1 MTDQRPREADLATT
15 RYVNTSRTATSAIRA
30 AAVAAGIV
38 TASVAV
44 PMATPPVAAHA
55 APASAVQSLASLDGQ
70 ICKLGSARDLAARAA
85 EDALDEAAERL
96 LLQRELVN
104 RAGEQQLREFCEKD
118 SANAELVDWLM
129 GDLSALRHYILGGK
143 VHTNRQNAAALPAD
157 YIQSLGIL
165 RDLRKAYGGD
175 LTGADADVFLRMMIA
190 ASLDVSGRARLW
202 TGDPGFVSDPL
213 VRYNMIKVFRA
224 DSRYRFQKELFD
236 GLPVETMRYVF
247 ENQIPDEELAWL
259 ANYSLHRY
267 PNAEHED
274 SRLNAYSYVW
284 YKGDFTNNGGY
295 SYADFYDDAKFTG
308 PVTEI
313 KSSTGTDGGA
323 LTTWRG
329 GWQEKY
335 RLAYDDPN
343 FPNQKPTDPYHIGC
357 GETSKVPGATQ
368 DKTRYHRLWMAFEK
382 GGVCGALAKTFA
394 NLNGMVGVPSFV
406 VGQPG
411 HAATLTYELRRD
423 ASGKMVPTYRV
434 QNDVSGFGRSRN
446 ADVAHWMGGWGRTST
461 YDFRGG
467 YALYAQEALADAEA
481 YRHSYEARLVAASFD
496 GDAAA
501 QEEAMNAA
509 RAAQTINYDAIC
521 GQIDLMVKRGAAGE
535 EWAAFAS
542 GLAEDLKFHPL
553 PMHDLIKE
561 INRRIENKY
570 LVALDAI
577 RMDALQKATQ
587 VTKDETVN
595 RDACVSIAHALM
607 GRSDGA
613 VALFSYD
620 GEHGGKIRLGEHL
633 RGGGVAWK
641 YSLDG
646 GSSWTQLTA
655 GETEVQLTGD
665 QLESITAENDIKI
678 QLIGANV
685 VNSIDISRRELG
697 RIMIEGNDRANRIYF
712 QDGKVVEGLQMRV
725 DGGTWEPFDI
735 GRTYKGNRTVE
746 VRRPATGMSAAS
758 EAVTFSFTAGERDA
772 SFVPYE
778 EMAVNSYS
786 SSRDGAAMAN
796 RVIDGYYGPGNEF
809 WITKAESGPDAW
821 IVIDLGH
828 EREISSLTYWR
839 PGNAGTNGVP
849 RWDRMTVTV
858 SAAPDTGLP
867 AGTPVDAGQFTVVE
881 SYGKNGTSSAVM
893 PDWNKGPRSCDFTF
907 ANGPVRGRYFKIH
920 LTDIYFSATLFDF
933 YEVHEPGL
941 EAEPLRFKSMEV
953 GQPVE
958 ALPIEL
964 VNTSKAEVTIESVTV
979 DSDAFVVTK
988 GNSAVAPE
996 GVDSSWK
1003 ISPAAGIAAGTH
1015 EAVATVTYRAAGS
1028 SAEARQLNVPLAV
1041 TVSPANVQVA
1051 LSVEKIGGDSLRL
1064 SATVS
1069 GAEGLEHRIEYALCD
1084 SPNPPMEA
1092 PVLLGD
1098 EPSVQGNPLNTWT
1111 ADPVFTSLMPGEKY
1125 YAFARVKGLPGL
1137 DAVTSDEVLVDLG
1150 PAEPGPELPGP
1161 DGGNGN
1167 GGNQGGNDNGGDS
1180 GNGGDNGGGDHG
1192 NGNGGDSGNGGDNGG
1207 DSGDGNGNSSGGD
1220 GPDNGQGGAGGQG
1233 GAPDGPEK
1241 PQRPEGEQSQPDA
1254 ELDTPE
1260 EAPGASGKPA
1270 NGLPSTGDASIP
1282 MALGA
1287 LALGLSTA
1295 FAGLMQRLRRS

>member
-1 MTDQRPREADLATT
+1 MAMIDQRPRETHLATT
-15 RYVNTSRTATSAIRA
+15 RYVNTSRTATSAIKA

-38 TASVAV
+38 TASVAIS
-44 PMATPPVAAHA
+44 MATPPVAAHA
-55 APASAVQSLASLDGQ
+55 APVSAVQSLASLDGQ
-70 ICKLGSARDLAARAA
+70 IRKLGSARDLAARAA
-85 EDALDEAAERL
+85 EGTLDEAAERL

-104 RAGEQQLREFCEKD
+104 RAGEQQLREFCEKN

-143 VHTNRQNAAALPAD
+143 VHTNRRNAAALPAD

-165 RDLRKAYGGD
+165 RDLRKAYGAD

-274 SRLNAYSYVW
+274 SRLNAYSYVS

-323 LTTWRG
+323 LATWQG

-368 DKTRYHRLWMAFEK
+368 EKTRYHRLWMAFEK

-411 HAATLTYELRRD
+411 HAATLTYELRQD

-446 ADVAHWMGGWGRTST
+446 ADVAHWMGDWGRTST

-481 YRHSYEARLVAASFD
+481 YRRSYEARLVALSFD
-496 GDAAA
+496 GDAVV

-509 RAAQTINYDAIC
+509 RTAQAINYDAIC
-521 GQIDLMVKRGAAGE
+521 GQIGLMVKRGAAAE

-561 INRRIENKY
+561 INRRTENKH

-577 RMDALQKATQ
+577 RMDALQKAIQ
-587 VTKDETVN
+587 VTKEETVN

-685 VNSIDISRRELG
+685 VNSIDISKRELG

-772 SFVPYE
+772 SFVSYE

-809 WITKAESGPDAW
+809 WITKTESSPDAW

-839 PGNAGTNGVP
+839 PKGINTNGIP
-849 RWDRMTVTV
+849 RWGKNMRVTV
-858 SAAPDTGLP
+858 LAAPDTGLP
-867 AGTPVDAGQFTVVE
+867 TGEPVDAAQFTEVE
-881 SYGKNGTSSAVM
+881 GYSWRGGTDTRPSEWSDERLSAE
-893 PDWNKGPRSCDFTF
+893 F
-907 ANGPVRGRYFKIH
+907 AFKNGPVRGRYFKIH

-941 EAEPLRFKSMEV
+941 EAEPLRFKPMEV

-979 DSDAFVVTK
+979 DSDAFAVTK

-996 GVDSSWK
+996 GTDSSWK
-1003 ISPAAGIAAGTH
+1003 ISPVAGIAAGTH
-1015 EAVATVTYRAAGS
+1015 EAMATVTYRATGS
-1028 SAEARQLNVPLAV
+1028 SAEARQLSVPLAV
-1041 TVSPANVQVA
+1041 TVSPANVQVEI
-1051 LSVEKIGGDSLRL
+1051 SVEKIGGDSLRL

-1069 GAEGLEHRIEYALCD
+1069 GVEGLEHRIEYALCD

-1111 ADPVFTSLMPGEKY
+1111 TDPVFTSLMPGEKY

-1137 DAVTSDEVLVDLG
+1137 DAVTSDAVQVDLG

-1161 DGGNGN
+1161 DGG
-1167 GGNQGGNDNGGDS
+1167 
-1180 GNGGDNGGGDHG
+1180 
-1192 NGNGGDSGNGGDNGG
+1192 
-1207 DSGDGNGNSSGGD
+1207 D
-1220 GPDNGQGGAGGQG
+1220 GPDNGQGGAL
-1233 GAPDGPEK
+1233 DGSEK

-1254 ELDTPE
+1254 ELDMPE
-1260 EAPGASGKPA
+1260 EAPGTNGKPA
-1270 NGLPSTGDASIP
+1270 NGLPSTGDASMP
-1282 MALGA
+1282 MALGLWR
-1287 LALGLSTA
+1287 LA
-1295 FAGLMQRLRRS
+1295 

>member
-1 MTDQRPREADLATT
+1 MAMTDQRPREAHLAAT

-44 PMATPPVAAHA
+44 PMAMPPIAAHA

-70 ICKLGSARDLAARAA
+70 IRKLGSARDLAARAA
-85 EDALDEAAERL
+85 EGALDEAAERL

-118 SANAELVDWLM
+118 AANAELVDWLM

-368 DKTRYHRLWMAFEK
+368 EKTRYHRLWMAFEK

-446 ADVAHWMGGWGRTST
+446 ADVAHWMGDWGRTST

-467 YALYAQEALADAEA
+467 YALYAQEALADAET
-481 YRHSYEARLVAASFD
+481 YRRSYEARLVALSFD

-509 RAAQTINYDAIC
+509 RAAQAINYDAIC
-521 GQIDLMVKRGAAGE
+521 GQIDLMVKRGAAAE

-561 INRRIENKY
+561 INRRTENKY

-587 VTKDETVN
+587 VTKEETVN

-613 VALFSYD
+613 AALFSYD

-655 GETEVQLTGD
+655 GETEVQLTVD

-685 VNSIDISRRELG
+685 VNSIDISKRELG

-786 SSRDGAAMAN
+786 SSRDGVAMAN

-809 WITKAESGPDAW
+809 WITNAESGPDAW

-839 PGNAGTNGVP
+839 PKGINTNGIP
-849 RWDRMTVTV
+849 RWGKNMRVTV

-867 AGTPVDAGQFTVVE
+867 TGEPVDAAQFTEVE
-881 SYGKNGTSSAVM
+881 GYSWRGGTDTRPSEWSDERLSAE
-893 PDWNKGPRSCDFTF
+893 F
-907 ANGPVRGRYFKIH
+907 AFKNGPVRGRYFKIH

-941 EAEPLRFKSMEV
+941 EAEPLRFKPMEV
-953 GQPVE
+953 GQAVE

-996 GVDSSWK
+996 GTDSSWK
-1003 ISPAAGIAAGTH
+1003 ISPAAGIAAGMH
-1015 EAVATVTYRAAGS
+1015 EAMATVTYRAAGS

-1051 LSVEKIGGDSLRL
+1051 ISVEKIGGDSLRL

-1069 GAEGLEHRIEYALCD
+1069 GVEGLEHRIEYALCD

-1111 ADPVFTSLMPGEKY
+1111 ADPVFTSLTPGEKY

-1137 DAVTSDEVLVDLG
+1137 DAVTSDEVQVDLG

-1167 GGNQGGNDNGGDS
+1167 DGNQGGNGNGGDS

-1192 NGNGGDSGNGGDNGG
+1192 NGDGG
-1207 DSGDGNGNSSGGD
+1207 DSGDGNGNSNGGD
-1220 GPDNGQGGAGGQG
+1220 GSDGSG
-1233 GAPDGPEK
+1233 GAPDGSEK
-1241 PQRPEGEQSQPDA
+1241 PQRPGGEQPQPDA
-1254 ELDTPE
+1254 ELDMPE
-1260 EAPGASGKPA
+1260 ETPGASGKPA
-1270 NGLPSTGDASIP
+1270 NGKPASGLPSTGDASTP

-1295 FAGLMQRLRRS
+1295 FAGLMQRLRRF

>member
-1 MTDQRPREADLATT
+1 MAKVDQRPREAHLATS
-15 RYVNTSRTATSAIRA
+15 RYVNTTRTAAGAIKA
-30 AAVAAGIV
+30 AAVAAGIA
-38 TASVAV
+38 TASVAAS
-44 PMATPPVAAHA
+44 MSMPPITAHA
-55 APASAVQSLASLDGQ
+55 APASEAQSIAGLDGR
-70 ICKLGSARDLAARAA
+70 IRKLGSARDLAVRAA
-85 EDALDEAAERL
+85 EGTLDEAAERL

-104 RAGEQQLREFCEKD
+104 RAGGQQLREFCEKD
-118 SANAELVDWLM
+118 SANAELVGWLM

-143 VHTNRQNAAALPAD
+143 VHTNRQNAAALPVD
-157 YIQSLGIL
+157 YIRSLGIL
-165 RDLRKAYGGD
+165 RDLRKAYGAD
-175 LTGADADVFLRMMIA
+175 LTGADADVFLRMMVS

-259 ANYSLHRY
+259 ANYSLYRY

-284 YKGDFTNNGGY
+284 YKGDFTNSGGY
-295 SYADFYDDAKFTG
+295 SYADFYDEAKFSG

-313 KSSTGTDGGA
+313 KSSTGKDGGA
-323 LTTWRG
+323 LTTWQG

-357 GETSKVPGATQ
+357 GETSEIPGATQ
-368 DKTRYHRLWMAFEK
+368 EKTRYHRLWMAFEK

-411 HAATLTYELRRD
+411 HAATLTYELRQD

-446 ADVAHWMGGWGRTST
+446 ADVAHWMGDWGRTST
-461 YDFRGG
+461 SDFRGG

-481 YRHSYEARLVAASFD
+481 YRRSYEARLVAASFD

-509 RAAQTINYDAIC
+509 RAAQAINYDAIC
-521 GQIDLMVKRGAAGE
+521 GQIDLMAKRGAAAD
-535 EWAAFAS
+535 EWAAFVD
-542 GLAEDLKFHPL
+542 GLVEDLKFHPL

-561 INRRIENKY
+561 INRRTDNKH

-577 RMDALQKATQ
+577 RMDALQKAAQ
-587 VTKDETVN
+587 VTKEETVN
-595 RDACVSIAHALM
+595 RDACVSIALALM
-607 GRSDGA
+607 GRPDGA

-633 RGGGVAWK
+633 RGGGVAWR

-655 GETEVQLTGD
+655 GETEVQLTVD

-758 EAVTFSFTAGERDA
+758 EAVTLTFTVGERDA

-778 EMAVNSYS
+778 EMSVNSYS
-786 SSRDGAAMAN
+786 SSRDGVAMAN

-809 WITKAESGPDAW
+809 WITNAESGPDAW
-821 IVIDLGH
+821 IVIDLGR

-867 AGTPVDAGQFTVVE
+867 AGTPVDAGQFTAVE
-881 SYGKNGTSSAVM
+881 SYGKNGTSGAVM
-893 PDWNKGPRSCDFTF
+893 PDWNKGPQSCDFTF
-907 ANGPVRGRYFKIH
+907 SDGPVRGRYFKIH

-941 EAEPLRFKSMEV
+941 EAEPLRFKPMEA

-964 VNTSKAEVTIESVTV
+964 VNTSKAEVAIESVDV
-979 DSDAFVVTK
+979 DSDAFAVTK

-996 GVDSSWK
+996 GADSSWK
-1003 ISPAAGIAAGTH
+1003 ITPAAGIAAGTH
-1015 EAVATVTYRAAGS
+1015 EAMATVTYRAAGS
-1028 SAEARQLNVPLAV
+1028 SAEARQLSVPLSV

-1051 LSVEKIGGDSLRL
+1051 ISVEKIGGDSLRL

-1069 GAEGLEHRIEYALCD
+1069 GVEGLEHRIEYALCD

-1092 PVLLGD
+1092 PVLLGG

-1111 ADPVFTSLMPGEKY
+1111 TDPVFTSLMPGEKY

-1137 DAVTSDEVLVDLG
+1137 DTVISDEVQVDLG
-1150 PAEPGPELPGP
+1150 SVEPGPELPGP

-1167 GGNQGGNDNGGDS
+1167 QG
-1180 GNGGDNGGGDHG
+1180 G
-1192 NGNGGDSGNGGDNGG
+1192 NGNGGDSGNGGDNGSSN
-1207 DSGDGNGNSSGGD
+1207 SGDGSGGS
-1220 GPDNGQGGAGGQG
+1220 GGT
-1233 GAPDGPEK
+1233 
-1241 PQRPEGEQSQPDA
+1241 DA
-1254 ELDTPE
+1254 ESDAPE
-1260 EAPGASGKPA
+1260 DAPGASGKPA
-1270 NGLPSTGDASIP
+1270 NGLPLTGDASMP

>member
-1 MTDQRPREADLATT
+1 MAMIDQRPRETHLATT
-15 RYVNTSRTATSAIRA
+15 RYVNTSRTTTSAIRA

-44 PMATPPVAAHA
+44 PMATPPIAAHA

-70 ICKLGSARDLAARAA
+70 ISKLGSARDLAARAA
-85 EDALDEAAERL
+85 EGALDEAAERL

-118 SANAELVDWLM
+118 AANAELVDWLM

-267 PNAEHED
+267 PNAEHEG

-323 LTTWRG
+323 LTTWQG

-368 DKTRYHRLWMAFEK
+368 EKTRYHRLWMAFEK

-446 ADVAHWMGGWGRTST
+446 ADVAHWMGDWGRTST

-481 YRHSYEARLVAASFD
+481 YHHSYEARLVAASFD

-501 QEEAMNAA
+501 QEEAMDAA
-509 RAAQTINYDAIC
+509 RAAQAINYDAIC
-521 GQIDLMVKRGAAGE
+521 GQIDLMVKRGTAVE

-542 GLAEDLKFHPL
+542 RLAEDLKFHPL

-561 INRRIENKY
+561 INRRTENKY
-570 LVALDAI
+570 LVVLDAI

-685 VNSIDISRRELG
+685 VNSIDISKRELG

-712 QDGKVVEGLQMRV
+712 QDGKAVEGLQMRV

-786 SSRDGAAMAN
+786 SSRDGVAMAN

-839 PGNAGTNGVP
+839 PKGINTNGIP
-849 RWDRMTVTV
+849 RWGKNMRVTV

-867 AGTPVDAGQFTVVE
+867 TGELVDAAQFTEVE
-881 SYGKNGTSSAVM
+881 GYSWRGGADTRPSEWSDERLSAE
-893 PDWNKGPRSCDFTF
+893 F
-907 ANGPVRGRYFKIH
+907 AFKNGPVRGRYFKIH

-941 EAEPLRFKSMEV
+941 EAEPLRFKPMEV

-996 GVDSSWK
+996 GTDSSWK

-1051 LSVEKIGGDSLRL
+1051 ISVEKIGGDSLRL

-1069 GAEGLEHRIEYALCD
+1069 GVEGLEHRIEYALCD

-1137 DAVTSDEVLVDLG
+1137 DAVTSDEVQVDLG

-1161 DGGNGN
+1161 DGGNG
-1167 GGNQGGNDNGGDS
+1167 NGGDS

-1192 NGNGGDSGNGGDNGG
+1192 NGNGGDSG
-1207 DSGDGNGNSSGGD
+1207 DGNGNGNGGD
-1220 GPDNGQGGAGGQG
+1220 GSDGSG
-1233 GAPDGPEK
+1233 GAPDGSEK

-1260 EAPGASGKPA
+1260 ETPGASGKPV
-1270 NGLPSTGDASIP
+1270 NGKPVSGLPSTGDASMP

-1295 FAGLMQRLRRS
+1295 FAGLMQRLRRF

>member
-1 MTDQRPREADLATT
+1 
-15 RYVNTSRTATSAIRA
+15 
-30 AAVAAGIV
+30 
-38 TASVAV
+38 
-44 PMATPPVAAHA
+44 
-55 APASAVQSLASLDGQ
+55 
-70 ICKLGSARDLAARAA
+70 
-85 EDALDEAAERL
+85 
-96 LLQRELVN
+96 
-104 RAGEQQLREFCEKD
+104 
-118 SANAELVDWLM
+118 
-129 GDLSALRHYILGGK
+129 
-143 VHTNRQNAAALPAD
+143 
-157 YIQSLGIL
+157 
-165 RDLRKAYGGD
+165 
-175 LTGADADVFLRMMIA
+175 
-190 ASLDVSGRARLW
+190 
-202 TGDPGFVSDPL
+202 
-213 VRYNMIKVFRA
+213 
-224 DSRYRFQKELFD
+224 
-236 GLPVETMRYVF
+236 MRYVF

-274 SRLNAYSYVW
+274 SRLNAYSYVS

-323 LTTWRG
+323 LTTWQG

-368 DKTRYHRLWMAFEK
+368 EKTRYHRLWMAFEK

-411 HAATLTYELRRD
+411 HAATLTYELRQD

-446 ADVAHWMGGWGRTST
+446 ADVAHWMGDWGRTST

-481 YRHSYEARLVAASFD
+481 YRRSYEARLVAASFD
-496 GDAAA
+496 GDAVA

-509 RAAQTINYDAIC
+509 RAAQAINYDAIC
-521 GQIDLMVKRGAAGE
+521 GQVDLMVKRGAVAE

-542 GLAEDLKFHPL
+542 GLAGDLKFHPL

-561 INRRIENKY
+561 INRRTENKH

-587 VTKDETVN
+587 VTKEQTVN

-685 VNSIDISRRELG
+685 VNSIDISKRELG

-772 SFVPYE
+772 SFVSYE

-809 WITKAESGPDAW
+809 WITKAEGSPSAW

-839 PGNAGTNGVP
+839 PGNADTNGVP

-867 AGTPVDAGQFTVVE
+867 AGTPVDGDQFTVVE
-881 SYGKNGTSSAVM
+881 SYGKNGTSSAAM
-893 PDWNKGPRSCDFTF
+893 PDWNKGPRSCDFAF
-907 ANGPVRGRYFKIH
+907 SNGPVRGRYFKIH

-941 EAEPLRFKSMEV
+941 EAEPLRFKPMEV
-953 GQPVE
+953 GQSVE

-964 VNTSKAEVTIESVTV
+964 VNTSKAEVSIESVTV
-979 DSDAFVVTK
+979 DSDAFAVTK

-996 GVDSSWK
+996 GADASWK
-1003 ISPAAGIAAGTH
+1003 ISPAAGITAGTH
-1015 EAVATVTYRAAGS
+1015 EAMATVTYRAAGS
-1028 SAEARQLNVPLAV
+1028 SAEARQLSVPLTV
-1041 TVSPANVQVA
+1041 TVSPANVQVVI
-1051 LSVEKIGGDSLRL
+1051 SVEKIGGDSLRL

-1069 GAEGLEHRIEYALCD
+1069 DIEGLEHRIEYALCD
-1084 SPNPPMEA
+1084 SPNPPKEA

-1111 ADPVFTSLMPGEKY
+1111 SDPVFTSLMPGEKY

-1137 DAVTSDEVLVDLG
+1137 DAVTSDEVQVDLD

-1161 DGGNGN
+1161 DGG
-1167 GGNQGGNDNGGDS
+1167 
-1180 GNGGDNGGGDHG
+1180 
-1192 NGNGGDSGNGGDNGG
+1192 
-1207 DSGDGNGNSSGGD
+1207 D
-1220 GPDNGQGGAGGQG
+1220 GPDNGQGGAL
-1233 GAPDGPEK
+1233 DGSEK

-1254 ELDTPE
+1254 ELDTSE
-1260 EAPGASGKPA
+1260 ETPGASGKPA
-1270 NGLPSTGDASIP
+1270 NGKPASGLPSTGDASMP

>member
-1 MTDQRPREADLATT
+1 MAMIDQRPRETHLATT

-44 PMATPPVAAHA
+44 PMATPPIAAHA

-85 EDALDEAAERL
+85 EGALDEAAERL

-118 SANAELVDWLM
+118 AANAELVDWLM

-143 VHTNRQNAAALPAD
+143 VHTNRRNAAALPAD

-165 RDLRKAYGGD
+165 RDLRKAYGED
-175 LTGADADVFLRMMIA
+175 LTGADADVFLRMMIS

-259 ANYSLHRY
+259 ANYSLYRY

-323 LTTWRG
+323 LTTWQG

-368 DKTRYHRLWMAFEK
+368 EKTRYHRLWMAFEK

-446 ADVAHWMGGWGRTST
+446 ADVAHWMGDWGRTST

-521 GQIDLMVKRGAAGE
+521 GQIDLMVKRGAAAE

-542 GLAEDLKFHPL
+542 RLAEDLKFHPL

-561 INRRIENKY
+561 INRRTENKY

-655 GETEVQLTGD
+655 GETEVQLTSD

-685 VNSIDISRRELG
+685 VNSIDISKRELG

-746 VRRPATGMSAAS
+746 VRRPATGVSAAS

-778 EMAVNSYS
+778 EMSVNSYS

-867 AGTPVDAGQFTVVE
+867 AGTPVDGDQFTVVE
-881 SYGKNGTSSAVM
+881 SYGKNGTSSAAM
-893 PDWNKGPRSCDFTF
+893 PNWNKGPRSCDFTF
-907 ANGPVRGRYFKIH
+907 ASGPVRGRYFKIH

-941 EAEPLRFKSMEV
+941 EAEPLRFKPMEV

-958 ALPIEL
+958 ALPVEL

-996 GVDSSWK
+996 GTDSSWK

-1051 LSVEKIGGDSLRL
+1051 ISVEKIGGDSLRL

-1069 GAEGLEHRIEYALCD
+1069 GVEGLEHRIEYALCD

-1137 DAVTSDEVLVDLG
+1137 DAVTSDEVQVDLG

-1161 DGGNGN
+1161 DGGDGN
-1167 GGNQGGNDNGGDS
+1167 DGNQGGNGNGGDS

-1192 NGNGGDSGNGGDNGG
+1192 NGNGGDSG
-1207 DSGDGNGNSSGGD
+1207 DGNGNGNGGD
-1220 GPDNGQGGAGGQG
+1220 GSDGSG
-1233 GAPDGPEK
+1233 GAPDGSEK
-1241 PQRPEGEQSQPDA
+1241 PQRPGGEQPQPDA

-1260 EAPGASGKPA
+1260 ETPGASGKPA
-1270 NGLPSTGDASIP
+1270 NGLPSTGDASMP

-1287 LALGLSTA
+1287 LVLGLSTS
-1295 FAGLMQRLRRS
+1295 FAGLMQRLRRF

>member
-1 MTDQRPREADLATT
+1 
-15 RYVNTSRTATSAIRA
+15 
-30 AAVAAGIV
+30 
-38 TASVAV
+38 
-44 PMATPPVAAHA
+44 
-55 APASAVQSLASLDGQ
+55 
-70 ICKLGSARDLAARAA
+70 
-85 EDALDEAAERL
+85 
-96 LLQRELVN
+96 
-104 RAGEQQLREFCEKD
+104 
-118 SANAELVDWLM
+118 
-129 GDLSALRHYILGGK
+129 
-143 VHTNRQNAAALPAD
+143 
-157 YIQSLGIL
+157 
-165 RDLRKAYGGD
+165 
-175 LTGADADVFLRMMIA
+175 
-190 ASLDVSGRARLW
+190 
-202 TGDPGFVSDPL
+202 
-213 VRYNMIKVFRA
+213 
-224 DSRYRFQKELFD
+224 
-236 GLPVETMRYVF
+236 
-247 ENQIPDEELAWL
+247 
-259 ANYSLHRY
+259 
-267 PNAEHED
+267 
-274 SRLNAYSYVW
+274 
-284 YKGDFTNNGGY
+284 
-295 SYADFYDDAKFTG
+295 
-308 PVTEI
+308 
-313 KSSTGTDGGA
+313 
-323 LTTWRG
+323 
-329 GWQEKY
+329 
-335 RLAYDDPN
+335 
-343 FPNQKPTDPYHIGC
+343 
-357 GETSKVPGATQ
+357 
-368 DKTRYHRLWMAFEK
+368 MAFEK

-446 ADVAHWMGGWGRTST
+446 ADVAHWMGDWGRTST

-509 RAAQTINYDAIC
+509 RAAQAINYDAIR
-521 GQIDLMVKRGAAGE
+521 GQIDLMVKRGAAAE
-535 EWAAFAS
+535 EWATFAS
-542 GLAEDLKFHPL
+542 RLAEDLKFHPL

-561 INRRIENKY
+561 INRRTENKY

-577 RMDALQKATQ
+577 RMDALQKAAQ
-587 VTKDETVN
+587 VTKEETVN

-758 EAVTFSFTAGERDA
+758 EAVTFTFTAGERDA

-786 SSRDGAAMAN
+786 SSRDGVAMAN

-867 AGTPVDAGQFTVVE
+867 AGTPVDGDQFTVVE
-881 SYGKNGTSSAVM
+881 SYGKNGTSSAAM
-893 PDWNKGPRSCDFTF
+893 PNWNKGPRSCDFTF
-907 ANGPVRGRYFKIH
+907 ASGPVRGRYFKIH

-933 YEVHEPGL
+933 YELHEPGL
-941 EAEPLRFKSMEV
+941 EAEPPRFKSMEV

-958 ALPIEL
+958 ALPLEL

-996 GVDSSWK
+996 GTDSSWK

-1051 LSVEKIGGDSLRL
+1051 LSAEKIGGDSLRL

-1069 GAEGLEHRIEYALCD
+1069 GVEGLEHRIEYALCD

-1137 DAVTSDEVLVDLG
+1137 DAVTSDEVQVDLG
-1150 PAEPGPELPGP
+1150 PAEPDPELPGP
-1161 DGGNGN
+1161 DGGNG
-1167 GGNQGGNDNGGDS
+1167 NGGDS

-1192 NGNGGDSGNGGDNGG
+1192 NGNGGDSG
-1207 DSGDGNGNSSGGD
+1207 DGNGNGNGGD
-1220 GPDNGQGGAGGQG
+1220 GSDGSG
-1233 GAPDGPEK
+1233 GAPDGSEK
-1241 PQRPEGEQSQPDA
+1241 PQRPEGEQSQSDA
-1254 ELDTPE
+1254 ELDMPG
-1260 EAPGASGKPA
+1260 EAPGTSGKPV
-1270 NGLPSTGDASIP
+1270 NGLPPTGDASMP

-1295 FAGLMQRLRRS
+1295 FAGLMQRLRRF

>member
-1 MTDQRPREADLATT
+1 MAMIDQRPRETHLATT
-15 RYVNTSRTATSAIRA
+15 RYVNTSRTATSAIKA

-44 PMATPPVAAHA
+44 PMATPPIAAHA

-70 ICKLGSARDLAARAA
+70 IRKLGSARDLAARAA
-85 EDALDEAAERL
+85 EGALDEAAERL

-368 DKTRYHRLWMAFEK
+368 EKTRYHRLWMAFEK

-446 ADVAHWMGGWGRTST
+446 ADVAHWMGDWGRTST

-509 RAAQTINYDAIC
+509 RAAQAINYDAIC
-521 GQIDLMVKRGAAGE
+521 GQIDLMVKHGAAAE

-561 INRRIENKY
+561 INRCTENKY

-685 VNSIDISRRELG
+685 VNSIDISKRELG

-867 AGTPVDAGQFTVVE
+867 AGTPVDGDQFTVVE
-881 SYGKNGTSSAVM
+881 SYGKNGTSSAAM
-893 PDWNKGPRSCDFTF
+893 PNWNKGPRSCDFTF
-907 ANGPVRGRYFKIH
+907 ASGPVRGRYFKIH

-941 EAEPLRFKSMEV
+941 EAEPLRFKPMEV

-996 GVDSSWK
+996 GTDSSWK

-1051 LSVEKIGGDSLRL
+1051 ISVEKIGGDSLRL

-1069 GAEGLEHRIEYALCD
+1069 GVEGLEHRIEYALCD

-1137 DAVTSDEVLVDLG
+1137 DAVTSDEVQVDLG

-1161 DGGNGN
+1161 DGGDGN
-1167 GGNQGGNDNGGDS
+1167 DGNQGGNGNSNGGDGSDGS
-1180 GNGGDNGGGDHG
+1180 G
-1192 NGNGGDSGNGGDNGG
+1192 S
-1207 DSGDGNGNSSGGD
+1207 
-1220 GPDNGQGGAGGQG
+1220 
-1233 GAPDGPEK
+1233 APDGSEK

-1254 ELDTPE
+1254 ELDTSE
-1260 EAPGASGKPA
+1260 ETPGASGKPA
-1270 NGLPSTGDASIP
+1270 NGKPASGLPSTGDASMP

-1287 LALGLSTA
+1287 LVLGLSTA

>member
-1 MTDQRPREADLATT
+1 MAMTDQRPREAHLAAT
-15 RYVNTSRTATSAIRA
+15 RYVNTSRTAMSAIRA

-44 PMATPPVAAHA
+44 PMATPPIAAHA

-70 ICKLGSARDLAARAA
+70 IRKLGSARDLAARAA
-85 EDALDEAAERL
+85 EGALDEAAERL

-118 SANAELVDWLM
+118 AANAELVDWLM

-323 LTTWRG
+323 LTTWQG

-368 DKTRYHRLWMAFEK
+368 EKTRYHRLWMAFEK

-446 ADVAHWMGGWGRTST
+446 ADVAHWMGDWGRTST

-509 RAAQTINYDAIC
+509 RAAQAINYDAIC
-521 GQIDLMVKRGAAGE
+521 GQIDLMVKRGAAAE

-542 GLAEDLKFHPL
+542 RLAEDLKFHPL

-561 INRRIENKY
+561 INRRTENKY

-620 GEHGGKIRLGEHL
+620 GEHSGKIRLGEHL

-685 VNSIDISRRELG
+685 VNSIDITRRELG

-725 DGGTWEPFDI
+725 DGGSWEPFDI

-867 AGTPVDAGQFTVVE
+867 AGTPVDGDQFTVVE
-881 SYGKNGTSSAVM
+881 SYGKNGTSSAAM
-893 PDWNKGPRSCDFTF
+893 PNWNKGPRSCDFTF
-907 ANGPVRGRYFKIH
+907 ASGPVRGRYFKIH

-941 EAEPLRFKSMEV
+941 EAEPLRFKPMEV
-953 GQPVE
+953 GRPVE

-996 GVDSSWK
+996 GTDSSWK

-1051 LSVEKIGGDSLRL
+1051 ISVEKIGGDSLRL

-1069 GAEGLEHRIEYALCD
+1069 GVEGLEHRIEYALCD

-1137 DAVTSDEVLVDLG
+1137 DAVTSDEVQVDLG

-1161 DGGNGN
+1161 DGGDGN
-1167 GGNQGGNDNGGDS
+1167 DGNQG
-1180 GNGGDNGGGDHG
+1180 G

-1207 DSGDGNGNSSGGD
+1207 GGHGNGNGGDSGDGNGNSNGGD
-1220 GPDNGQGGAGGQG
+1220 GSDGSGS
-1233 GAPDGPEK
+1233 APDGSEK

-1254 ELDTPE
+1254 ELDTSE

-1270 NGLPSTGDASIP
+1270 NGKPASGLPSTGDASMP

-1287 LALGLSTA
+1287 LVLGLSTA

>member
-1 MTDQRPREADLATT
+1 MAMTDQRPREAHLAAT
-15 RYVNTSRTATSAIRA
+15 RYVNTSRTAMSAIKA

-44 PMATPPVAAHA
+44 PMATPPIAAHA

-70 ICKLGSARDLAARAA
+70 IRKLGSARDLAARAA
-85 EDALDEAAERL
+85 EGALDEAAERL

-118 SANAELVDWLM
+118 AANAELVDWLM

-323 LTTWRG
+323 LTTWQG

-368 DKTRYHRLWMAFEK
+368 EKTRYHRLWMAFEK

-446 ADVAHWMGGWGRTST
+446 ADVAHWMGDWGRTST

-481 YRHSYEARLVAASFD
+481 YRRSYEARLVAASFD

-509 RAAQTINYDAIC
+509 RAAQAINYDAIC
-521 GQIDLMVKRGAAGE
+521 GQIDLMVKRGAAAE
-535 EWAAFAS
+535 EWATFAS
-542 GLAEDLKFHPL
+542 RLAEDLKFHPL

-561 INRRIENKY
+561 INRRTENKY

-577 RMDALQKATQ
+577 RMDALQKAAQ

-595 RDACVSIAHALM
+595 RDACVSITHALM

-633 RGGGVAWK
+633 RGGVAWK

-655 GETEVQLTGD
+655 GETEVQLTSD

-685 VNSIDISRRELG
+685 VNSIDISKRELG

-786 SSRDGAAMAN
+786 SSRDGVAMAN

-809 WITKAESGPDAW
+809 WITNAESGPDAW

-867 AGTPVDAGQFTVVE
+867 AGTPVDGDQFTVVE
-881 SYGKNGTSSAVM
+881 SYGKNGTSSAAM
-893 PDWNKGPRSCDFTF
+893 PNWNKGPRSCDFTF
-907 ANGPVRGRYFKIH
+907 ASGPVRGRYFKIH

-941 EAEPLRFKSMEV
+941 EAEPLRFKPMEV

-958 ALPIEL
+958 ALPVEL

-996 GVDSSWK
+996 GTDSSWK

-1051 LSVEKIGGDSLRL
+1051 ISVEKIGGDSLRL

-1069 GAEGLEHRIEYALCD
+1069 GVEGLEHRIEYALCD

-1137 DAVTSDEVLVDLG
+1137 DAVTSDEVQVDLG
-1150 PAEPGPELPGP
+1150 PVEPGPELPGP
-1161 DGGNGN
+1161 DGGDGN
-1167 GGNQGGNDNGGDS
+1167 DGNQGGNGDGGDS

-1192 NGNGGDSGNGGDNGG
+1192 NGNGGGS
-1207 DSGDGNGNSSGGD
+1207 GNGNSNGGD
-1220 GPDNGQGGAGGQG
+1220 GSDGSG
-1233 GAPDGPEK
+1233 GAPDGSEK
-1241 PQRPEGEQSQPDA
+1241 PQRPGGEQPQPDA

-1260 EAPGASGKPA
+1260 ETPGASGKPA
-1270 NGLPSTGDASIP
+1270 NGKPASGLPSTGDASMP

>member
-1 MTDQRPREADLATT
+1 MAMIDQRPRETHLATT

-38 TASVAV
+38 TASVTV
-44 PMATPPVAAHA
+44 PMAIPPIAAHA

-70 ICKLGSARDLAARAA
+70 IRKLGSARDLAARAA
-85 EDALDEAAERL
+85 EGALDEAAERL

-118 SANAELVDWLM
+118 AANAELVDWLM

-213 VRYNMIKVFRA
+213 VRFNMIKVFRA

-259 ANYSLHRY
+259 ANYSLYRY

-323 LTTWRG
+323 LTTWQG

-335 RLAYDDPN
+335 RLAYDDPS

-446 ADVAHWMGGWGRTST
+446 ADVAHWMGDWGRTST

-481 YRHSYEARLVAASFD
+481 YRRSYEARLVALSFD
-496 GDAAA
+496 DDAAA

-521 GQIDLMVKRGAAGE
+521 GQIDLMVKRGAAAE

-542 GLAEDLKFHPL
+542 RLAEDLKFHPL

-561 INRRIENKY
+561 INRRTENKY
-570 LVALDAI
+570 LVALDAT

-655 GETEVQLTGD
+655 GETEVQLTSD

-758 EAVTFSFTAGERDA
+758 EAVTFSFTAGEHDA

-786 SSRDGAAMAN
+786 SSRDGVAMAN

-809 WITKAESGPDAW
+809 WITNAESGPDAW

-839 PGNAGTNGVP
+839 PKGINTNGIP
-849 RWDRMTVTV
+849 RWGKNMRVTV

-867 AGTPVDAGQFTVVE
+867 TGEPVDAAQFTEVE
-881 SYGKNGTSSAVM
+881 GYSWRGGADTRPSEWSDERLSAE
-893 PDWNKGPRSCDFTF
+893 F
-907 ANGPVRGRYFKIH
+907 AFKNGPVRGRYFKIH

-941 EAEPLRFKSMEV
+941 EAEPLRFKPMEV

-988 GNSAVAPE
+988 GDSAVAPE
-996 GVDSSWK
+996 GTDSSWK

-1051 LSVEKIGGDSLRL
+1051 ISVEKIGGDSLRL
-1064 SATVS
+1064 GATVS
-1069 GAEGLEHRIEYALCD
+1069 GVEGLEHRIEYALCD
-1084 SPNPPMEA
+1084 SPNPPTEA

-1111 ADPVFTSLMPGEKY
+1111 TDPVFTSLMPGEKY

-1137 DAVTSDEVLVDLG
+1137 DAVTSDEVQVDLG
-1150 PAEPGPELPGP
+1150 PVEPGPELPGP
-1161 DGGNGN
+1161 DGGDGN
-1167 GGNQGGNDNGGDS
+1167 DGNQGGNGDGGDS
-1180 GNGGDNGGGDHG
+1180 GNG
-1192 NGNGGDSGNGGDNGG
+1192 NGG
-1207 DSGDGNGNSSGGD
+1207 DSGDGNGNSNGGD
-1220 GPDNGQGGAGGQG
+1220 GSDGSGS
-1233 GAPDGPEK
+1233 APDGSEK

-1254 ELDTPE
+1254 ELDTSE
-1260 EAPGASGKPA
+1260 ETPGASGKPA
-1270 NGLPSTGDASIP
+1270 NGKPASGLPSTGDASMP

-1287 LALGLSTA
+1287 LVLGLSTA

>member
-1 MTDQRPREADLATT
+1 MAMIDQRPRETHLATT

-44 PMATPPVAAHA
+44 PMATPPIAAHA
-55 APASAVQSLASLDGQ
+55 APASAVQSLASLDGR
-70 ICKLGSARDLAARAA
+70 IHKLGSARDLAARAA
-85 EDALDEAAERL
+85 EGTLDEAAERL

-323 LTTWRG
+323 LTTWQG

-368 DKTRYHRLWMAFEK
+368 EKTRYHRLWMAFEK

-446 ADVAHWMGGWGRTST
+446 ADVAHWMGEWGRTST

-481 YRHSYEARLVAASFD
+481 YRRSYEARLVALSFD
-496 GDAAA
+496 DDATA

-509 RAAQTINYDAIC
+509 RAAQAINYDAIC
-521 GQIDLMVKRGAAGE
+521 GQIDLMVKRGAAAE

-561 INRRIENKY
+561 INRRTENKY

-587 VTKDETVN
+587 VTKEGTVN

-746 VRRPATGMSAAS
+746 VRRRATGMSAAS

-796 RVIDGYYGPGNEF
+796 RVIDGYCGPGNEF

-867 AGTPVDAGQFTVVE
+867 AGTPVDGDQFTVVE
-881 SYGKNGTSSAVM
+881 SYGKNGTSSAAM

-941 EAEPLRFKSMEV
+941 DAEPLRFKPMEV

-996 GVDSSWK
+996 GTDSSWK
-1003 ISPAAGIAAGTH
+1003 ISPAAGIAAGAH

-1028 SAEARQLNVPLAV
+1028 SAEARQLSVPLAV

-1051 LSVEKIGGDSLRL
+1051 ISAEKIGGDSLRL

-1069 GAEGLEHRIEYALCD
+1069 GVEGLEHRIEYALCD

-1092 PVLLGD
+1092 PVLLGE

-1137 DAVTSDEVLVDLG
+1137 DAVTSDEVQVDLG

-1167 GGNQGGNDNGGDS
+1167 DGNQGGN

-1192 NGNGGDSGNGGDNGG
+1192 NGSGGDSGDGNGG
-1207 DSGDGNGNSSGGD
+1207 DSGDGNGNSNGGD
-1220 GPDNGQGGAGGQG
+1220 GSDGSG
-1233 GAPDGPEK
+1233 GAPDGSEK
-1241 PQRPEGEQSQPDA
+1241 PQRPGGEQPQPDA

-1260 EAPGASGKPA
+1260 ETPGASGKPA
-1270 NGLPSTGDASIP
+1270 NGLPSTGDASMP

-1287 LALGLSTA
+1287 LVLGLSTS
-1295 FAGLMQRLRRS
+1295 FAGLMQRLRRF

>member
-1 MTDQRPREADLATT
+1 M
-15 RYVNTSRTATSAIRA
+15 
-30 AAVAAGIV
+30 
-38 TASVAV
+38 
-44 PMATPPVAAHA
+44 
-55 APASAVQSLASLDGQ
+55 
-70 ICKLGSARDLAARAA
+70 
-85 EDALDEAAERL
+85 
-96 LLQRELVN
+96 
-104 RAGEQQLREFCEKD
+104 
-118 SANAELVDWLM
+118 
-129 GDLSALRHYILGGK
+129 
-143 VHTNRQNAAALPAD
+143 
-157 YIQSLGIL
+157 
-165 RDLRKAYGGD
+165 
-175 LTGADADVFLRMMIA
+175 
-190 ASLDVSGRARLW
+190 
-202 TGDPGFVSDPL
+202 
-213 VRYNMIKVFRA
+213 
-224 DSRYRFQKELFD
+224 
-236 GLPVETMRYVF
+236 
-247 ENQIPDEELAWL
+247 
-259 ANYSLHRY
+259 
-267 PNAEHED
+267 
-274 SRLNAYSYVW
+274 
-284 YKGDFTNNGGY
+284 
-295 SYADFYDDAKFTG
+295 
-308 PVTEI
+308 
-313 KSSTGTDGGA
+313 
-323 LTTWRG
+323 
-329 GWQEKY
+329 
-335 RLAYDDPN
+335 
-343 FPNQKPTDPYHIGC
+343 
-357 GETSKVPGATQ
+357 
-368 DKTRYHRLWMAFEK
+368 
-382 GGVCGALAKTFA
+382 
-394 NLNGMVGVPSFV
+394 
-406 VGQPG
+406 
-411 HAATLTYELRRD
+411 
-423 ASGKMVPTYRV
+423 
-434 QNDVSGFGRSRN
+434 
-446 ADVAHWMGGWGRTST
+446 
-461 YDFRGG
+461 
-467 YALYAQEALADAEA
+467 
-481 YRHSYEARLVAASFD
+481 AASFD

-509 RAAQTINYDAIC
+509 RAAQAINYDAIR
-521 GQIDLMVKRGAAGE
+521 GQIDLMVKRGAAAE
-535 EWAAFAS
+535 EWVTFAS
-542 GLAEDLKFHPL
+542 RLAEDLKFHPL

-561 INRRIENKY
+561 INRRTENKY

-577 RMDALQKATQ
+577 RMDALQKAAQ
-587 VTKDETVN
+587 VTKEETVN

-758 EAVTFSFTAGERDA
+758 EVVTFTFTAGERDA

-786 SSRDGAAMAN
+786 SSRDGVAMAN

-867 AGTPVDAGQFTVVE
+867 AGTPVDGDQFTVVE
-881 SYGKNGTSSAVM
+881 SYGKNGTSSAAM
-893 PDWNKGPRSCDFTF
+893 PNWNKGPRSCDFTF
-907 ANGPVRGRYFKIH
+907 ASGPVRGRYFKIH

-941 EAEPLRFKSMEV
+941 EAEPLRFKPMEV

-996 GVDSSWK
+996 GTDSSWK

-1051 LSVEKIGGDSLRL
+1051 ISVEKIGGDSLRL

-1069 GAEGLEHRIEYALCD
+1069 GVEGLEHRIEYALCD

-1137 DAVTSDEVLVDLG
+1137 DAVTSDEVQVDLG

-1161 DGGNGN
+1161 DGGDGN
-1167 GGNQGGNDNGGDS
+1167 DGNQGGNGNGGDG

-1192 NGNGGDSGNGGDNGG
+1192 NGNGGDSG
-1207 DSGDGNGNSSGGD
+1207 DGNGNSNGGD
-1220 GPDNGQGGAGGQG
+1220 GSDGSGS
-1233 GAPDGPEK
+1233 APDGSEK

-1254 ELDTPE
+1254 ELDTSE
-1260 EAPGASGKPA
+1260 ETPGASGKPA
-1270 NGLPSTGDASIP
+1270 NGKPASGLPSTGDASMP

-1287 LALGLSTA
+1287 LVLGLSTA

>member
-1 MTDQRPREADLATT
+1 MAMVDQRPRETRLATT

-55 APASAVQSLASLDGQ
+55 APASAVQPLASLDGQ
-70 ICKLGSARDLAARAA
+70 IRKLGSAHDLAARAA
-85 EDALDEAAERL
+85 EGTLDEDAERL

-104 RAGEQQLREFCEKD
+104 RAGEQQLREFCDKD

-143 VHTNRQNAAALPAD
+143 VHTNRRNAAALPAD

-165 RDLRKAYGGD
+165 RDLRKAYGED
-175 LTGADADVFLRMMIA
+175 LTGADADVFLRMMIS

-259 ANYSLHRY
+259 ANYSLYRY

-313 KSSTGTDGGA
+313 KSSTGKDGGA
-323 LTTWRG
+323 LTTWQG

-368 DKTRYHRLWMAFEK
+368 EKTRYHRLWMAFEK

-446 ADVAHWMGGWGRTST
+446 ADVAHWMGDWGRTST

-481 YRHSYEARLVAASFD
+481 YRHSYEARLVALSFD

-509 RAAQTINYDAIC
+509 RAAQAINYDAIC

-561 INRRIENKY
+561 INRRTENKY

-577 RMDALQKATQ
+577 RMDALQKATR
-587 VTKDETVN
+587 VTKEETVN

-646 GSSWTQLTA
+646 GFSWTQLTA
-655 GETEVQLTGD
+655 GETEVELTGD

-735 GRTYKGNRTVE
+735 GRTYKGNCTVE

-758 EAVTFSFTAGERDA
+758 EAVTFTFTAGERDA

-786 SSRDGAAMAN
+786 SSRDGVAMAN

-809 WITKAESGPDAW
+809 WITKAESGPNAW

-867 AGTPVDAGQFTVVE
+867 AGTPVDGGQFTVVE

-920 LTDIYFSATLFDF
+920 LTVIYFSATLFDF

-941 EAEPLRFKSMEV
+941 EAEPLRFKPMEA
-953 GQPVE
+953 GQPAE

-979 DSDAFVVTK
+979 DSDAFAVTK

-1015 EAVATVTYRAAGS
+1015 EAMATVTYRAAGS
-1028 SAEARQLNVPLAV
+1028 SAGARQLSVPLVV

-1051 LSVEKIGGDSLRL
+1051 LSAEKIGGDSLRL

-1092 PVLLGD
+1092 PVFLGD

-1167 GGNQGGNDNGGDS
+1167 DGNQGGN

-1192 NGNGGDSGNGGDNGG
+1192 NGNGGDSG
-1207 DSGDGNGNSSGGD
+1207 DGNGNSNGGD
-1220 GPDNGQGGAGGQG
+1220 GSDGSG

-1254 ELDTPE
+1254 GLDMPE
-1260 EAPGASGKPA
+1260 EAPGTSGKPV
-1270 NGLPSTGDASIP
+1270 NGLPSTGDASMP
-1282 MALGA
+1282 MVLGA
-1287 LALGLSTA
+1287 LALGLSTT

>member
-1 MTDQRPREADLATT
+1 MAMTDQRPRETHLATT
-15 RYVNTSRTATSAIRA
+15 RYVNTSRTATSAIKA

-38 TASVAV
+38 TASVTV
-44 PMATPPVAAHA
+44 PMAMPPIAAHA

-70 ICKLGSARDLAARAA
+70 ISKLGSARDLAARAA
-85 EDALDEAAERL
+85 EGALDEAAERL

-118 SANAELVDWLM
+118 AANAELVDWLM

-259 ANYSLHRY
+259 ANYSLYRY

-323 LTTWRG
+323 LTTWQG

-368 DKTRYHRLWMAFEK
+368 EKTRYHRLWMAFEK

-446 ADVAHWMGGWGRTST
+446 ADVAHWMGDWGRTST

-467 YALYAQEALADAEA
+467 YALYAQEALADAET
-481 YRHSYEARLVAASFD
+481 YRRSYEARLVALSFD

-509 RAAQTINYDAIC
+509 RAAQAINYDAIC
-521 GQIDLMVKRGAAGE
+521 GQIDLMVKRGAAAE

-561 INRRIENKY
+561 INRRTENKY

-587 VTKDETVN
+587 VTKEETVN

-607 GRSDGA
+607 GSSDGA

-620 GEHGGKIRLGEHL
+620 GEHSGKIRLGEHL

-655 GETEVQLTGD
+655 GETEVQLTVD

-685 VNSIDISRRELG
+685 VNSIDISKRELG

-746 VRRPATGMSAAS
+746 VRRPATGISAAS

-809 WITKAESGPDAW
+809 WITNAESSPDAW

-867 AGTPVDAGQFTVVE
+867 AGTPVDGDQFTVVE
-881 SYGKNGTSSAVM
+881 SYGKNGTSSAAM
-893 PDWNKGPRSCDFTF
+893 PNWNKGPRSCDFTF
-907 ANGPVRGRYFKIH
+907 ASGPVRGRYFKIH

-941 EAEPLRFKSMEV
+941 EAESLRFKPMEV

-964 VNTSKAEVTIESVTV
+964 VNTSKAEVAIESVTV

-996 GVDSSWK
+996 GTDSSWK

-1015 EAVATVTYRAAGS
+1015 EAVATVTYHAAGS

-1051 LSVEKIGGDSLRL
+1051 ISVEKIGGDSLRL

-1069 GAEGLEHRIEYALCD
+1069 GVEGLEHRIEYALCD

-1137 DAVTSDEVLVDLG
+1137 DAVTSDEVQVDLG

-1161 DGGNGN
+1161 DGGDGN
-1167 GGNQGGNDNGGDS
+1167 DGNQGGNGNGGDS

-1192 NGNGGDSGNGGDNGG
+1192 NGNGNGGDGSDG
-1207 DSGDGNGNSSGGD
+1207 SGS
-1220 GPDNGQGGAGGQG
+1220 
-1233 GAPDGPEK
+1233 APDGSEK

-1254 ELDTPE
+1254 ELDTSE
-1260 EAPGASGKPA
+1260 ETPGASGKPA
-1270 NGLPSTGDASIP
+1270 NGKPASGLPSTGDASMP
-1282 MALGA
+1282 MALGV
-1287 LALGLSTA
+1287 LVLGLSTA

>member
-1 MTDQRPREADLATT
+1 MAMTDQRPRETHLATT
-15 RYVNTSRTATSAIRA
+15 RYVNTSRTATGAIRA

-38 TASVAV
+38 TASVTV
-44 PMATPPVAAHA
+44 PMTMPPIAAHA

-70 ICKLGSARDLAARAA
+70 IRKLGSARDLAARAA
-85 EDALDEAAERL
+85 EGALDEAAERL

-118 SANAELVDWLM
+118 AANAELVDWLM

-259 ANYSLHRY
+259 ANYSLYRY

-308 PVTEI
+308 PATEI

-323 LTTWRG
+323 LTTWQG

-368 DKTRYHRLWMAFEK
+368 EKTRYHRLWMAFEK

-446 ADVAHWMGGWGRTST
+446 ADVAHWMGDWGRTST

-467 YALYAQEALADAEA
+467 YALYAQEALADSEA

-509 RAAQTINYDAIC
+509 RAAQAINYDAIR
-521 GQIDLMVKRGAAGE
+521 GQIDLMVKRGAAAE

-561 INRRIENKY
+561 INRRTENKY

-587 VTKDETVN
+587 VTKEETVN

-685 VNSIDISRRELG
+685 VNSIDISKRELG

-758 EAVTFSFTAGERDA
+758 EAVTFPFTAGERDA

-809 WITKAESGPDAW
+809 WITNAESGPDAW

-839 PGNAGTNGVP
+839 PKGINTNGIP
-849 RWDRMTVTV
+849 RWGKNMRVTV

-867 AGTPVDAGQFTVVE
+867 TGEPVDAAQFTEVE
-881 SYGKNGTSSAVM
+881 GYSWRGGTDTRPSEWSDERLSAE
-893 PDWNKGPRSCDFTF
+893 F
-907 ANGPVRGRYFKIH
+907 AFKNGPVRGRYFKIH

-941 EAEPLRFKSMEV
+941 EAEPLRFKPMEV
-953 GQPVE
+953 GRPVE

-996 GVDSSWK
+996 GTDSSWK

-1051 LSVEKIGGDSLRL
+1051 LSAEKIGGDSLRL
-1064 SATVS
+1064 GATVS
-1069 GAEGLEHRIEYALCD
+1069 GVEGLEHRIEYALCD
-1084 SPNPPMEA
+1084 SPNPPMEV

-1111 ADPVFTSLMPGEKY
+1111 ADPVFTSLIPGEKY

-1137 DAVTSDEVLVDLG
+1137 DAVTSDEVQVDLG
-1150 PAEPGPELPGP
+1150 PVEPGPELPGP

-1167 GGNQGGNDNGGDS
+1167 DGNQGGNGNGGDS

-1192 NGNGGDSGNGGDNGG
+1192 NGNGGDSGDGGGNSNGGDGSDG
-1207 DSGDGNGNSSGGD
+1207 SGS
-1220 GPDNGQGGAGGQG
+1220 
-1233 GAPDGPEK
+1233 APDGSEK

-1260 EAPGASGKPA
+1260 ETPGASGKPA
-1270 NGLPSTGDASIP
+1270 NGKPVSGLPSTGDASMP

>member
-1 MTDQRPREADLATT
+1 MGGYHTRSIKGVRHGHDRPAPPRDPSRNY
-15 RYVNTSRTATSAIRA
+15 RYVNAPRTATSAIKA

-38 TASVAV
+38 TASVAIS
-44 PMATPPVAAHA
+44 MATPPVAAHA
-55 APASAVQSLASLDGQ
+55 APVSAVQSLASLDGQ
-70 ICKLGSARDLAARAA
+70 IRKLGSARDFAARAA
-85 EDALDEAAERL
+85 EGTLDEAAERL

-165 RDLRKAYGGD
+165 RDLRKAYGED

-274 SRLNAYSYVW
+274 SRLNAYSYVS

-323 LTTWRG
+323 LTTWQG

-368 DKTRYHRLWMAFEK
+368 EKTRYHRLWMAFEK

-411 HAATLTYELRRD
+411 HAATLTYELRQD

-446 ADVAHWMGGWGRTST
+446 ADVAHWMGDWGRTST

-481 YRHSYEARLVAASFD
+481 YRRSYEARLVAASLD

-509 RAAQTINYDAIC
+509 RAAQAINYDAIC
-521 GQIDLMVKRGAAGE
+521 GQIGLMVKRGAAAE

-561 INRRIENKY
+561 INRRTDNKH

-587 VTKDETVN
+587 VTKEETVN

-685 VNSIDISRRELG
+685 VNSIDISKRELG

-772 SFVPYE
+772 SFVSYE

-809 WITKAESGPDAW
+809 WITKTESSPDAW

-839 PGNAGTNGVP
+839 PKGINTNGIP
-849 RWDRMTVTV
+849 RWGKNMRVTV
-858 SAAPDTGLP
+858 LAAPDTGLP
-867 AGTPVDAGQFTVVE
+867 TGEPVDVAQFTEVE
-881 SYGKNGTSSAVM
+881 GYSWRGGTDTRPSEWSDERLSAE
-893 PDWNKGPRSCDFTF
+893 F
-907 ANGPVRGRYFKIH
+907 AFKNGPVRGRYFKIH

-941 EAEPLRFKSMEV
+941 EAEPLRFKPMEV

-979 DSDAFVVTK
+979 DSDAFAVTK

-996 GVDSSWK
+996 GTDSSWK
-1003 ISPAAGIAAGTH
+1003 ISPVAGIAAGTH
-1015 EAVATVTYRAAGS
+1015 EAMATVTYRATGS
-1028 SAEARQLNVPLAV
+1028 SAEARQLSVPLAV
-1041 TVSPANVQVA
+1041 TVSPANVQVEI
-1051 LSVEKIGGDSLRL
+1051 SVEKIGGDSLRL

-1069 GAEGLEHRIEYALCD
+1069 GVEGLEHRIEYALCD

-1111 ADPVFTSLMPGEKY
+1111 TDPVFTSLMSGEKY

-1137 DAVTSDEVLVDLG
+1137 DAVTSDAVQVDLG

-1161 DGGNGN
+1161 DGG
-1167 GGNQGGNDNGGDS
+1167 
-1180 GNGGDNGGGDHG
+1180 
-1192 NGNGGDSGNGGDNGG
+1192 
-1207 DSGDGNGNSSGGD
+1207 D
-1220 GPDNGQGGAGGQG
+1220 GPDNGQGGA
-1233 GAPDGPEK
+1233 PDGSEK

-1254 ELDTPE
+1254 ELDMPE
-1260 EAPGASGKPA
+1260 EAPDTNGRPA
-1270 NGLPSTGDASIP
+1270 NGLPSTGDASMP
-1282 MALGA
+1282 MALGLWR
-1287 LALGLSTA
+1287 LA
-1295 FAGLMQRLRRS
+1295 

>member
-1 MTDQRPREADLATT
+1 
-15 RYVNTSRTATSAIRA
+15 
-30 AAVAAGIV
+30 
-38 TASVAV
+38 
-44 PMATPPVAAHA
+44 
-55 APASAVQSLASLDGQ
+55 
-70 ICKLGSARDLAARAA
+70 
-85 EDALDEAAERL
+85 
-96 LLQRELVN
+96 
-104 RAGEQQLREFCEKD
+104 
-118 SANAELVDWLM
+118 
-129 GDLSALRHYILGGK
+129 
-143 VHTNRQNAAALPAD
+143 
-157 YIQSLGIL
+157 
-165 RDLRKAYGGD
+165 
-175 LTGADADVFLRMMIA
+175 
-190 ASLDVSGRARLW
+190 
-202 TGDPGFVSDPL
+202 
-213 VRYNMIKVFRA
+213 
-224 DSRYRFQKELFD
+224 
-236 GLPVETMRYVF
+236 
-247 ENQIPDEELAWL
+247 
-259 ANYSLHRY
+259 
-267 PNAEHED
+267 
-274 SRLNAYSYVW
+274 
-284 YKGDFTNNGGY
+284 
-295 SYADFYDDAKFTG
+295 
-308 PVTEI
+308 
-313 KSSTGTDGGA
+313 
-323 LTTWRG
+323 
-329 GWQEKY
+329 
-335 RLAYDDPN
+335 
-343 FPNQKPTDPYHIGC
+343 
-357 GETSKVPGATQ
+357 
-368 DKTRYHRLWMAFEK
+368 MAFEK

-446 ADVAHWMGGWGRTST
+446 ADVAHWMGDWGRTST

-509 RAAQTINYDAIC
+509 RAAQAINYDAIC
-521 GQIDLMVKRGAAGE
+521 GQIDLMVKRGAAAE

-542 GLAEDLKFHPL
+542 RLAEDLKFHPL

-561 INRRIENKY
+561 INRRTENKH
-570 LVALDAI
+570 LVVLDAI

-809 WITKAESGPDAW
+809 WITNAESGPDAW

-867 AGTPVDAGQFTVVE
+867 AGTPVDGDQFTVVE

-893 PDWNKGPRSCDFTF
+893 PNWNKGPRSCDFTF
-907 ANGPVRGRYFKIH
+907 ASGPVRGRYFKIH

-941 EAEPLRFKSMEV
+941 EAEPLRFKPIKV

-996 GVDSSWK
+996 GTDSSWK
-1003 ISPAAGIAAGTH
+1003 ISPVAGIAAGTH
-1015 EAVATVTYRAAGS
+1015 EAMATVTYRATGS
-1028 SAEARQLNVPLAV
+1028 SAEARQLSVPLAV

-1051 LSVEKIGGDSLRL
+1051 ISVEKIGGDSLRL

-1069 GAEGLEHRIEYALCD
+1069 GVEGLEHRIEYALCD

-1137 DAVTSDEVLVDLG
+1137 DAVTSDEVQVDLG

-1167 GGNQGGNDNGGDS
+1167 DGNQGGNGNGGDS

-1192 NGNGGDSGNGGDNGG
+1192 NGNGGD
-1207 DSGDGNGNSSGGD
+1207 GNGNSNGGD
-1220 GPDNGQGGAGGQG
+1220 GSDGSG
-1233 GAPDGPEK
+1233 GAPDGSER
-1241 PQRPEGEQSQPDA
+1241 PQRPGGEQSQPDA

-1260 EAPGASGKPA
+1260 ETPGASGKPA
-1270 NGLPSTGDASIP
+1270 NGKPVSGLPSTGDASMP

>member
-1 MTDQRPREADLATT
+1 MAMVDQRPRETRLATT

-55 APASAVQSLASLDGQ
+55 APASAVQPLASLDGQ
-70 ICKLGSARDLAARAA
+70 IRKLGSAHDLAARAA
-85 EDALDEAAERL
+85 EGTLDEDAERL

-104 RAGEQQLREFCEKD
+104 RAGEQQLREFCDKD

-143 VHTNRQNAAALPAD
+143 VHTNRRNAAALPAD

-175 LTGADADVFLRMMIA
+175 LTGADADVFLRMMIS

-259 ANYSLHRY
+259 ANYSLYRY

-323 LTTWRG
+323 LTTWQG

-343 FPNQKPTDPYHIGC
+343 FPNRKPTDPYHIGC

-368 DKTRYHRLWMAFEK
+368 EKTRYHRLWMAFEK

-446 ADVAHWMGGWGRTST
+446 ADVAHWMGDWGRTST

-481 YRHSYEARLVAASFD
+481 YRHSYEARLVALSFD
-496 GDAAA
+496 GDATA
-501 QEEAMNAA
+501 QEDAMNAA
-509 RAAQTINYDAIC
+509 RAAQAINYDAIC

-561 INRRIENKY
+561 INRRTENKY

-577 RMDALQKATQ
+577 RMDALQKATR

-712 QDGKVVEGLQMRV
+712 QDGKIVEGLQMRV

-758 EAVTFSFTAGERDA
+758 EAVTFAFTAGERDA

-786 SSRDGAAMAN
+786 SSRDGVAMAN

-849 RWDRMTVTV
+849 RWGRMTVTV

-867 AGTPVDAGQFTVVE
+867 AGTPVDGDQFTVVE
-881 SYGKNGTSSAVM
+881 SYGKNGTSSAAM
-893 PDWNKGPRSCDFTF
+893 PNWNKGPRSCDFTF
-907 ANGPVRGRYFKIH
+907 AGGPVRGRYFKIH

-941 EAEPLRFKSMEV
+941 EAEPLRFKPMEV
-953 GQPVE
+953 GQAVE

-996 GVDSSWK
+996 RTDSSWK

-1051 LSVEKIGGDSLRL
+1051 ISVEKIGGDSLRL

-1069 GAEGLEHRIEYALCD
+1069 GVEGLEHRIEYALCD

-1137 DAVTSDEVLVDLG
+1137 DAVTSDEVQVDLG

-1167 GGNQGGNDNGGDS
+1167 QGGNGNGGDS

-1192 NGNGGDSGNGGDNGG
+1192 NGNGGDSGDGNGG
-1207 DSGDGNGNSSGGD
+1207 DSGDGNGNSNGGD
-1220 GPDNGQGGAGGQG
+1220 GSDGSGS
-1233 GAPDGPEK
+1233 APDGSEK

-1254 ELDTPE
+1254 ELDTSE
-1260 EAPGASGKPA
+1260 ETPGASGKPA
-1270 NGLPSTGDASIP
+1270 NGKPASGLPSTGDASMP

-1287 LALGLSTA
+1287 LAFGLSTS

>member
-1 MTDQRPREADLATT
+1 MAMTDQRPREAHLAAT
-15 RYVNTSRTATSAIRA
+15 RYVNTSRTAMSAIKA

-44 PMATPPVAAHA
+44 PMATPPIAAHA

-70 ICKLGSARDLAARAA
+70 IRKLGSARDLAARAA
-85 EDALDEAAERL
+85 EGALDEAAERL

-104 RAGEQQLREFCEKD
+104 RAGEQRLREFCEKD
-118 SANAELVDWLM
+118 AANAELVDWLM

-323 LTTWRG
+323 LTTWQG

-368 DKTRYHRLWMAFEK
+368 EKTRYHRLWMAFEK

-446 ADVAHWMGGWGRTST
+446 ADVAHWMGDWGRTST

-481 YRHSYEARLVAASFD
+481 YRRSYEARLVALSFD
-496 GDAAA
+496 DDAAA

-509 RAAQTINYDAIC
+509 RAAQAINYDAIC
-521 GQIDLMVKRGAAGE
+521 GQIDLMVKRGAAAE

-542 GLAEDLKFHPL
+542 RLAEDLKFHPL

-561 INRRIENKY
+561 INRRTENKY

-725 DGGTWEPFDI
+725 DGGMWEPFDI

-809 WITKAESGPDAW
+809 WITNAESSPDAW

-867 AGTPVDAGQFTVVE
+867 AGTPVDGDQFTVVE
-881 SYGKNGTSSAVM
+881 SYGKNGTSSVAM
-893 PDWNKGPRSCDFTF
+893 PNWNKGPRSCDFTF
-907 ANGPVRGRYFKIH
+907 ASGPVRGRYFKIH

-941 EAEPLRFKSMEV
+941 EAEPLRFKPMEV

-996 GVDSSWK
+996 GTDSSWK

-1051 LSVEKIGGDSLRL
+1051 ISVEKIGGDSLRL
-1064 SATVS
+1064 GATVS
-1069 GAEGLEHRIEYALCD
+1069 GVEGLEHRIEYALCD

-1137 DAVTSDEVLVDLG
+1137 DAVTSDEVQVDLG

-1167 GGNQGGNDNGGDS
+1167 DGNQGGNGNGGDS

-1192 NGNGGDSGNGGDNGG
+1192 NGNGGDSG
-1207 DSGDGNGNSSGGD
+1207 DGNGNSNGGD
-1220 GPDNGQGGAGGQG
+1220 GSEGSGS
-1233 GAPDGPEK
+1233 APDGSEK

-1260 EAPGASGKPA
+1260 ETPGASGKPA
-1270 NGLPSTGDASIP
+1270 NGKPVSGLPSTGDVSMP

>member
-1 MTDQRPREADLATT
+1 MAMTDQRPRETHLATT
-15 RYVNTSRTATSAIRA
+15 RYVNTSRTATSAIKA

-44 PMATPPVAAHA
+44 PMATPPIAAHA
-55 APASAVQSLASLDGQ
+55 APASAAQSLASLDGQ
-70 ICKLGSARDLAARAA
+70 IRKLGSARDLAARAA
-85 EDALDEAAERL
+85 EGALDEAAERL

-118 SANAELVDWLM
+118 AANAELVDWLM

-175 LTGADADVFLRMMIA
+175 LTGTDADVFLRMMIA

-224 DSRYRFQKELFD
+224 DSRYRFQRELFD

-259 ANYSLHRY
+259 ANYSLYRY

-295 SYADFYDDAKFTG
+295 SYADFYDDAKFTS

-323 LTTWRG
+323 LTTWQG

-343 FPNQKPTDPYHIGC
+343 FPNRKPTDPYHIGC

-446 ADVAHWMGGWGRTST
+446 ADVAHWMGDWGRTST

-481 YRHSYEARLVAASFD
+481 YRRSYEARLVALSFD
-496 GDAAA
+496 DDATA

-521 GQIDLMVKRGAAGE
+521 GQIDLMVKRGAAAE

-542 GLAEDLKFHPL
+542 RLAEDLKFHPL

-561 INRRIENKY
+561 INRRTENKY

-655 GETEVQLTGD
+655 GETEVQLTSD

-685 VNSIDISRRELG
+685 VNSIDISKRELG

-828 EREISSLTYWR
+828 EREISSLAYWR

-867 AGTPVDAGQFTVVE
+867 AGTPVDGDQFTVVE
-881 SYGKNGTSSAVM
+881 SYGKNGTSSAAM
-893 PDWNKGPRSCDFTF
+893 PNWNKGPRSCDFTF
-907 ANGPVRGRYFKIH
+907 ASGPVRGRYFKIH

-941 EAEPLRFKSMEV
+941 EAEPLRFKPMEV
-953 GQPVE
+953 GRPVE

-996 GVDSSWK
+996 GTDSSWK

-1051 LSVEKIGGDSLRL
+1051 ISVEKIGGDSLRL

-1069 GAEGLEHRIEYALCD
+1069 GVEGLEHRIGYALCD

-1137 DAVTSDEVLVDLG
+1137 DAVTSDEVQVDLG

-1161 DGGNGN
+1161 DGGDGN
-1167 GGNQGGNDNGGDS
+1167 DGNQG
-1180 GNGGDNGGGDHG
+1180 G

-1207 DSGDGNGNSSGGD
+1207 GGHGNGNGGDSGDGNGNSNGGD
-1220 GPDNGQGGAGGQG
+1220 GSDGSGS
-1233 GAPDGPEK
+1233 APDGSEK

-1254 ELDTPE
+1254 ELDTSE
-1260 EAPGASGKPA
+1260 ETPGASGKPA
-1270 NGLPSTGDASIP
+1270 NGKPASGLPSTGDASMP

-1287 LALGLSTA
+1287 LVLGLSTA

>member
-1 MTDQRPREADLATT
+1 MAMTDQRPRETHLATT
-15 RYVNTSRTATSAIRA
+15 RYMNTSRTATSAIRA

-44 PMATPPVAAHA
+44 PMAMPLIAAHA

-70 ICKLGSARDLAARAA
+70 IRKLGSARDLAARAA
-85 EDALDEAAERL
+85 EGTLDEAAERL

-104 RAGEQQLREFCEKD
+104 RAGERQLREFCEKD
-118 SANAELVDWLM
+118 AANAELVDWLM

-143 VHTNRQNAAALPAD
+143 VHTNRRNAAALPAD

-175 LTGADADVFLRMMIA
+175 LTGVDADVFLRMMIA

-267 PNAEHED
+267 PNAKHED

-323 LTTWRG
+323 LTTWQG

-368 DKTRYHRLWMAFEK
+368 EKTRYHRLWMAFEK

-446 ADVAHWMGGWGRTST
+446 ADVAHWMGDWGRTST

-481 YRHSYEARLVAASFD
+481 YRHSYEARLVAVSFD

-509 RAAQTINYDAIC
+509 RAAQAINYDAIC
-521 GQIDLMVKRGAAGE
+521 GQIDLMVKRGAAAE

-561 INRRIENKY
+561 INRRTENKH

-839 PGNAGTNGVP
+839 PKGINTNGIP
-849 RWDRMTVTV
+849 RWGKNMRVTV

-867 AGTPVDAGQFTVVE
+867 TGEPVDAAQFTEVE
-881 SYGKNGTSSAVM
+881 GYSWRGGTDTRPSEWSDERLSAE
-893 PDWNKGPRSCDFTF
+893 F
-907 ANGPVRGRYFKIH
+907 AFKNGPVRGRYFKIH

-941 EAEPLRFKSMEV
+941 EAEPLRFKPMEV

-996 GVDSSWK
+996 GTDSSWK

-1051 LSVEKIGGDSLRL
+1051 ISVEKIGGDSLRL

-1069 GAEGLEHRIEYALCD
+1069 GVEGLEHRIEYALCD

-1098 EPSVQGNPLNTWT
+1098 ESSVQGNPLNTWT

-1137 DAVTSDEVLVDLG
+1137 DAVTSDEVQVDLG

-1167 GGNQGGNDNGGDS
+1167 DGNQGGNGNGGDS

-1192 NGNGGDSGNGGDNGG
+1192 NGNGGDSGDGNGG
-1207 DSGDGNGNSSGGD
+1207 DSGNSNGGD
-1220 GPDNGQGGAGGQG
+1220 GSDGSGS
-1233 GAPDGPEK
+1233 APDGSEK

-1254 ELDTPE
+1254 ELDTSE
-1260 EAPGASGKPA
+1260 ETPGASGKPA
-1270 NGLPSTGDASIP
+1270 NGKPASGLPSTGDASMP